1 MPPHQSVPSGSLF
14 SLAKERMQEK
24 KMAGSTGHL
33 GSPTQ
38 SLRRVVKPLGEH
50 NRSRIYSPAVIDS
63 QIRDKINV
71 TKGMKTTPRAKKAM
85 VATGGGVDL
94 TRRFADIIHGPC
106 SLATNRTTS
115 ENHQSPRGTPLLD
128 KIREECLVSHGRDRK
143 AGTASKSS
151 RLRKADDSVKK
162 VITFTTSS
170 SETKVKSLR
179 RKEFEVQEW
188 MHSRDAARVDS
199 YRLKNIPTTPPPEPS
214 KSPALTR
221 RAFES
226 VSKQGT
232 YSIEQRNQQEEEV
245 SLTLATPP
253 PQQTNSPDFLK
264 RCSSLPPS
272 GMPSCDAAR
281 FFPKSVEKN
290 ITIIPKVHDPVELEE
305 LEEAHEWLHSRD
317 LTCIDSYSIGDTTPS
332 PQPSKSPIL
341 TRRAVSS
348 SGKGAGGSGCL
359 EDEYILNW
367 RQQEEVN
374 LASPSA
380 DPSREYRENL
390 NFTDSYSIGSATPS
404 PQPSKS
410 PELTRRAIGSG
421 SGSGGSFKEDSTLVE
436 TKQPEEEVLLNLHTP
451 SPQPTYSPEFLKR
464 GSVPP
469 SSGSCFGAGPLMG
482 PEGMGS
488 VKDRRKCK
496 PRGILTIEGDF
507 LSSSGSADFSDE
519 IQFKEM
525 ISVPAMASVEWM
537 VAEGTEFEA
546 LSVQNSISS
555 ELLDVDE
562 SLKISPGSF
571 SLSGFLDQEPIG
583 LRAAEEDVV
592 TDQEFWTEWNRIQD
606 L

>member
-1 MPPHQSVPSGSLF
+1 MPPHQSIPSGSLF

-24 KMAGSTGHL
+24 KMSGSTGHL

-50 NRSRIYSPAVIDS
+50 NRSRIYSPAVVDS

-85 VATGGGVDL
+85 TATGGGVDL
-94 TRRFADIIHGPC
+94 TRRFADSIHGPC

-128 KIREECLVSHGRDRK
+128 RIREECSVSHGRDRK
-143 AGTASKSS
+143 AGIASKSS

-179 RKEFEVQEW
+179 RKEFEAQEW
-188 MHSRDAARVDS
+188 MHSREVACIDS
-199 YRLKNIPTTPPPEPS
+199 YRIGNNTITPPPEPS

-232 YSIEQRNQQEEEV
+232 SSIEQRNQQEEEA
-245 SLTLATPP
+245 SSTLATPP
-253 PQQTNSPDFLK
+253 PQQTSSPDFLM

-272 GMPSCDAAR
+272 GMSSCDAAR
-281 FFPKSVEKN
+281 FFPMSVEKN
-290 ITIIPKVHDPVELEE
+290 VTIIPNVHDPVKCEE
-305 LEEAHEWLHSRD
+305 VEEVHEWLHSRD

-348 SGKGAGGSGCL
+348 SGKGAGGAGSL
-359 EDEYILNW
+359 EDEYTLNR

-374 LASPSA
+374 LASPSPE
-380 DPSREYRENL
+380 PSREYREYL
-390 NFTDSYSIGSATPS
+390 NFNDPYSIGSTTPS

-421 SGSGGSFKEDSTLVE
+421 SGGSFKEDSTLVE
-436 TKQPEEEVLLNLHTP
+436 SQQPEEEVSNLHTP

-469 SSGSCFGAGPLMG
+469 SSGACFGAGPLMG

-507 LSSSGSADFSDE
+507 LSSSGSGDFSDE

-537 VAEGTEFEA
+537 VAEGAEFEA
-546 LSVQNSISS
+546 LSVHNSISS

-592 TDQEFWTEWNRIQD
+592 TDQEFWNEWNRIQD